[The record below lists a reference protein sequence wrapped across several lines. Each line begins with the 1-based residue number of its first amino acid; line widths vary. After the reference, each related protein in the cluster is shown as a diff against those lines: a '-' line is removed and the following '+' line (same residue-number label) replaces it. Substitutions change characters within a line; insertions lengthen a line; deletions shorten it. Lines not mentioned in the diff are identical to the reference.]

1 MRPKTLRG
9 AWLEQKG
16 MQSTEFFFGVR
27 DVVLEE
33 WVNAIFDTYPFQTT
47 GFLRTQSDPF
57 VNPVADMTREAA
69 RTVYEAVSGWDKKPS
84 EVKEAID
91 RFVHMRAVQGFNPSQ
106 AMLAFYLLKPVLRKH
121 VLPAMQ
127 KAGRLK
133 DYLDAES
140 RLDTIVLLGFD
151 MYTESREVVAQNRID
166 EIKNQ
171 HAQLVRWAQRVEGAP
186 LPDGEPERHHRT
198 ER

>member
-1 MRPKTLRG
+1 
-9 AWLEQKG
+9 
-16 MQSTEFFFGVR
+16 MQSTEYFFGVR
-27 DVVLEE
+27 DIVLEE

-47 GFLRTQSDPF
+47 GFLRTSNDPF
-57 VNPVADMTREAA
+57 TNPVADMTREAA
-69 RTVYEAVSGWDKKPS
+69 RTVYEAVSGWDKKPA
-84 EVKEAID
+84 EVKAAID

-106 AMLAFYLLKPVLRKH
+106 AMLAFCLLKPVLRKH

-166 EIKNQ
+166 EIKHQ

-186 LPDGEPERHHRT
+186 LPDGEPERHQRT